1 MNEIHV
7 EVAER
12 RAVGLTRC
20 LSRCYRIRDA
30 HASDRKGPAY
40 PTREHCSECGLCETE
55 HVTRVRDACEF
66 LGEGSVVHGRAR
78 KVSPD
83 DEDRLG
89 VVDGTFYAV
98 TKQSV
103 DGSQWTGLVTSVA
116 KRMLE
121 SRMFEGVICV
131 TSDPDGHRI

>member
-7 EVAER
+7 KVAER

-20 LSRCYRIRDA
+20 LSRCHRTRDA

-66 LGEGSVVHGRAR
+66 LGEGVSRASR
-78 KVSPD
+78 LSSP
-83 DEDRLG
+83 
-89 VVDGTFYAV
+89 
-98 TKQSV
+98 
-103 DGSQWTGLVTSVA
+103 
-116 KRMLE
+116 
-121 SRMFEGVICV
+121 
-131 TSDPDGHRI
+131 